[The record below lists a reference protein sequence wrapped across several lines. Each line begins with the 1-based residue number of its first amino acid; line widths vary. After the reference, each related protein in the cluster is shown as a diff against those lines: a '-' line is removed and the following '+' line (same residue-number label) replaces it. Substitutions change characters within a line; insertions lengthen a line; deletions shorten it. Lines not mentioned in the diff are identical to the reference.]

1 MRKIAIVFL
10 FCIGCVLPMLSQ
22 DVVEVAEPLDSLAVA
37 DDSTSHTY
45 SVHYRSDVRHI
56 RDSMM
61 HTIRAA
67 QRNIQRN
74 VRTMRDSV
82 RHKLREDAQLHPHQL
97 TLDPVIAHHKHL
109 QGQYCHFFGG

>member
-1 MRKIAIVFL
+1 
-10 FCIGCVLPMLSQ
+10 MLSQ
-22 DVVEVAEPLDSLAVA
+22 DVVEVADQIDSLAVT
-37 DDSTSHTY
+37 DDAASSMY

-67 QRNIQRN
+67 QRDIQRN

-97 TLDPVIAHHKHL
+97 RIGCGDQMLET
-109 QGQYCHFFGG
+109 